1 MAAVTWYFDFVSP
14 FSYFSLLR
22 LSELPDDAKV
32 TLQPILF
39 AGVLDHWGQKGP
51 AEIAS
56 KRVWTY
62 QSCVWLAQRHGWL
75 FRMPARHPFNPLPYL
90 RLSIAAANEPAAIR
104 RIFDQLWTTGVDP
117 AEGQVVADLARDL
130 RIDPTRLADQ
140 DVKDSLRLQT
150 EQAIARG
157 VFGVPTFAVGEQLFW
172 GSDAVEFVSAYLRDP
187 GILATEEMRRAA
199 TLPVGVERLRR

>member
-1 MAAVTWYFDFVSP
+1 
-14 FSYFSLLR
+14 
-22 LSELPDDAKV
+22 
-32 TLQPILF
+32 
-39 AGVLDHWGQKGP
+39 
-51 AEIAS
+51 
-56 KRVWTY
+56 
-62 QSCVWLAQRHGWL
+62 
-75 FRMPARHPFNPLPYL
+75 MPARHPFNPLPYL